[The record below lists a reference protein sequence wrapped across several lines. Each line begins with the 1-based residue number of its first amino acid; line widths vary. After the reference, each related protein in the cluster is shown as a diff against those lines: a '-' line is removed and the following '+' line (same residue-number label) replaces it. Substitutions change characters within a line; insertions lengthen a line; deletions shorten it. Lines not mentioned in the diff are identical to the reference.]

1 MRVPED
7 LNPSERRLWTAFTEG
22 GQLDLAE
29 SRDTRTDV
37 QRATEWGPE
46 RRIRAAALTA
56 LLRGVREASGGT
68 TALHLNGAR
77 ITGALCLRHLRAEC
91 SLLLE
96 NCYFDEPVDMA
107 HAEVLSLSFRGS
119 RIPGVDAYG
128 VIARGDLMLSHVT
141 ADRIELFGARV
152 EGRLWLVG
160 ARLTCADGY
169 ALDAPD
175 MVVSGGLYCG
185 GGFMAHGGVN
195 LYGASV
201 GAGFELDGARLV
213 NSRGFALRAPNLD
226 VASDLT
232 CRNAVFTGGVNV
244 FGAEIG
250 GQFWLNATRL
260 TNTDG
265 WALNA
270 PNVKVGGG
278 LYSRGG
284 MVAEGGVNLYGATIG
299 AGVELEGGK
308 LVNRRGAALRAPH
321 MTVAG
326 DLTCGDGFSAVGGV
340 ELSGCRVEGRLSFR
354 GADLGGA
361 EPTVLTCTN
370 TEVREFFLDRL
381 RSAPGVVSLAG
392 ATVETIHDD
401 AGFRPEN
408 LDLDRARYVVLAP
421 YRPAR
426 DRIAWIRHGRTGYQP
441 WCYEQLA
448 AYYRRIGHD
457 EDARTVLLA
466 KQRHRRDTLRL
477 PAKVWGRLQD
487 ATVGYG
493 YRPLRALGW
502 LGSGIAA
509 TAVFFALHPPKRATG
524 EGAPHFSA
532 AAYAADVFLPV
543 LDLGQQ
549 RAFIPQGAGQWVAWA
564 AVLAGWVLATT
575 VIAGITRALARA

>member
-7 LNPSERRLWTAFTEG
+7 LSPPERRLWAAFNEG

-29 SRDTRTDV
+29 GRDARTDV

-46 RRIRAAALTA
+46 RRVRAAALTA
-56 LLRGVREASGGT
+56 LVRCVREASGGA
-68 TALHLNGAR
+68 TALGLSGAR
-77 ITGALCLRHLRAEC
+77 ITGALCLRHLRAEE
-91 SLLLE
+91 SLFLE
-96 NCYFDEPVDMA
+96 NCSFDEPVDIA
-107 HAEVLSLSFRGS
+107 HAELLSLSFRGS
-119 RIPGVDAYG
+119 RVPGVDAYG
-128 VIARGDLMLSHVT
+128 VIVRGDLMLSHVI
-141 ADRIELFGARV
+141 AGKINLFGARV
-152 EGRLWLVG
+152 GGRLWLVG

-175 MVVSGGLYCG
+175 MAVSGGLYCG
-185 GGFMAHGGVN
+185 GEFTAHGGVN

-213 NSRGFALRAPNLD
+213 NSRGFALRAPNLV

-232 CRNAVFTGGVNV
+232 CSNAVFTGGINV
-244 FGAEIG
+244 FGAEVG

-260 TNTDG
+260 TNADG

-270 PNVKVGGG
+270 ANVKVGGG

-284 MVAEGGVNLYGATIG
+284 MAAEGGVNLYGATIG
-299 AGVELEGGK
+299 AGVELESGK

-321 MTVAG
+321 VTVAG
-326 DLTCGDGFSAVGGV
+326 DFTCDDGFSAVGGV
-340 ELSGCRVEGRLSFR
+340 ELSGCRIEGRLSFR
-354 GADLGGA
+354 GAALGGA
-361 EPTVLTCTN
+361 EPAVLTCTN
-370 TEVREFFLDRL
+370 AEVRELFLDRL
-381 RSAPGVVSLAG
+381 QSAPGVVSLSG
-392 ATVETIHDD
+392 AAIEVIHDD
-401 AGFRPEN
+401 PGFRPEN
-408 LDLDRARYVVLAP
+408 LDLDRAQYVVLTP

-426 DRIAWIRHGRTGYQP
+426 VRVAWVRRGRTDYRP

-466 KQRHRRDTLRL
+466 KQRHRRGTLRL
-477 PAKVWGRLQD
+477 PAKLWGRLQD
-487 ATVGYG
+487 VTVGYG

-509 TAVFFALHPPKRATG
+509 TAVFFALNPPKRTAE

-532 AAYAADVFLPV
+532 PVYAVDVFLPV

-549 RAFIPQGAGQWVAWA
+549 RAFTPQGTGQWVAWA

-575 VIAGITRALARA
+575 VIAGITRNLARA

>member
-1 MRVPED
+1 M
-7 LNPSERRLWTAFTEG
+7 
-22 GQLDLAE
+22 
-29 SRDTRTDV
+29 
-37 QRATEWGPE
+37 
-46 RRIRAAALTA
+46 
-56 LLRGVREASGGT
+56 
-68 TALHLNGAR
+68 
-77 ITGALCLRHLRAEC
+77 
-91 SLLLE
+91 
-96 NCYFDEPVDMA
+96 
-107 HAEVLSLSFRGS
+107 
-119 RIPGVDAYG
+119 
-128 VIARGDLMLSHVT
+128 
-141 ADRIELFGARV
+141 

-160 ARLTCADGY
+160 ARLTRADGY

-185 GGFMAHGGVN
+185 GGFTAHGGVN
-195 LYGASV
+195 VYGASV
-201 GAGFELDGARLV
+201 GAGFDLDGARLV
-213 NSRGFALRAPNLD
+213 NSRGFALRAPNLV

-232 CRNAVFTGGVNV
+232 CRNAVFMGGVNV
-244 FGAEIG
+244 FGAEVG

-284 MVAEGGVNLYGATIG
+284 MVAEGGVNLYGARIG
-299 AGVELEGGK
+299 AGVELQGGR
-308 LVNRRGAALRAPH
+308 LVNRRSAALRAPH

-354 GADLGGA
+354 GADLSDA
-361 EPTVLTCTN
+361 EPGALTCTDAQ
-370 TEVREFFLDRL
+370 VRAFFLDRL
-381 RSAPGVVSLAG
+381 RSAPGVVSLSG
-392 ATVETIHDD
+392 TTVEVIHDD
-401 AGFRPEN
+401 GGFQPEH
-408 LDLDRARYVVLAP
+408 LDLDRARYVVLTP

-426 DRIAWIRHGRTGYQP
+426 ERITWIRRGRTGYQP

-466 KQRHRRDTLRL
+466 KQRHRRETLRL
-477 PAKVWGRLQD
+477 PAKLWGHLQD
-487 ATVGYG
+487 VTVGYG

-509 TAVFFALHPPKRATG
+509 TAVFFAIHPPKRATE

-532 AAYAADVFLPV
+532 PAYAADVFLPV

-549 RAFIPQGAGQWVAWA
+549 RAFTPQGVGQWVAWA

-575 VIAGITRALARA
+575 VIAGVTRNVVRA